1 MERIT
6 LTWLI
11 YGIIGFFIGMLT
23 LNKLICN
30 TTSTILLIL
39 YGIIGI
45 VLVLTIKNK
54 QENLKNYGSVDI
66 EGNTNI
72 NINVSDEGE
81 DNLKKNLNITKKDL
95 QPNQLSK
102 CDSDNAIYFNPLPH
116 EYKNSLIGTSN
127 DPLPSKYDPFNSDMI
142 GTYTTNQI
150 SYKFNMA

>member
-11 YGIIGFFIGMLT
+11 YGIIGFFIGILT
-23 LNKLICN
+23 LNKFICN

-45 VLVLTIKNK
+45 VLVLTVKNK
-54 QENLKNYGSVDI
+54 QENLKNYGTINKKGD
-66 EGNTNI
+66 TNI
-72 NINVSDEGE
+72 NVTEENE
-81 DNLKKNLNITKKDL
+81 DNLKNSNLNIPKKDL
-95 QPNQLSK
+95 QPSQLSK

-116 EYKNSLIGTSN
+116 EYENSLIGTSN